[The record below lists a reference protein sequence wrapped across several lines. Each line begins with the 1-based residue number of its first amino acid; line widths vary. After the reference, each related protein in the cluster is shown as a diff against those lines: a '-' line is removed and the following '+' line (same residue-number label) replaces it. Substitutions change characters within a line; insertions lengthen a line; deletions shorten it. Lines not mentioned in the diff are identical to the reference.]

1 MKKLTYEERVR
12 QRMPKPKRPSRKFV
26 LIEVETTLSNA
37 HLSDYVQLNLNY
49 DVFVYGM
56 HRWTLP
62 AVRVLLNLEPTAPEA
77 ARAREIQTFFGAPKS
92 WDDSCWWA
100 LN

>member
-37 HLSDYVQLNLNY
+37 VLSAEVC
-49 DVFVYGM
+49 G
-56 HRWTLP
+56 
-62 AVRVLLNLEPTAPEA
+62 AVTRVSDTGGFAVVHVLQVHVNA
-77 ARAREIQTFFGAPKS
+77 AKKESKR
-92 WDDSCWWA
+92 
-100 LN
+100 